1 MSGEKTGLHFD
12 LEWRITLFTVVMVP
26 LMFSLGLWQLQRAD
40 EKAALAS
47 SFETRQQQR
56 PASVSELWEQ
66 SAESLAYVPA
76 RVSGNYVAGQ
86 YFLLDNQIHNG
97 KFGYQVLNVLL
108 LAGSKDSVLV
118 NRGWIAGDSSRRV
131 LPDVPVIEGPVDV
144 AGQVYVAPG
153 KPYLLAEQQLEKGW
167 PKVIQA
173 VEMDKLEPAVLGQ
186 HAGRVFPYP
195 VRIAAGEQGALTVN
209 WQVVNMS
216 PQKHHGYAVQW
227 FAMAGVLLVV
237 YLLRSSNLGQ
247 VISRAWR
254 TSK

>member
-12 LEWRITLFTVVMVP
+12 LEWRITLFTLVMVP

-47 SFETRQQQR
+47 SFEERQRQR
-56 PASVSELWEQ
+56 PVPVSELWEQ
-66 SAESLAYVPA
+66 SAESLAYVPVQ
-76 RVSGNYVAGQ
+76 VSGNYLADQ

-97 KFGYQVLNVLL
+97 KFGYQVLNVLRL
-108 LAGSKDSVLV
+108 SDSAGSVLV
-118 NRGWIAGDSSRRV
+118 NRGWIAGDSGRRA
-131 LPDVPVIEGPVDV
+131 LPDVPVIEGSVDV
-144 AGQVYVAPG
+144 MGQVYVAPG
-153 KPYLLAEQQLEKGW
+153 KPYLLAEQQLEQGW

-173 VEMDKLEPAVLGQ
+173 VEMDKLEPAMSAQG
-186 HAGRVFPYP
+186 AGSVFPYP

-227 FAMAGVLLVV
+227 FAMAGVLLVF

-247 VISRAWR
+247 VISGVWK
-254 TSK
+254 TGK